1 MASNGINLPPDRDRS
16 LPLRS
21 SLCSITN
28 STLSPNSHQDSTLI
42 AGRVS
47 LSSVPTIIAGKFNHN
62 RHYSTADTVQCNI
75 GDDTQNSLAI
85 KSGKKSSD
93 NHHSKLH
100 NEEPR

>member
-16 LPLRS
+16 LPMRT

-28 STLSPNSHQDSTLI
+28 STLSPNSQHDSTLI

-75 GDDTQNSLAI
+75 GDETRNSLAV

-93 NHHSKLH
+93 NHNKVQ